1 MANETT
7 ETQPEVEADKVVYA
21 VHTIDV
27 MQVLDVEKN
36 RTRDIHFEAVLDAQV
51 AFSVDSRNTL
61 YLQNAKEGQLYLV
74 KYKPRPPQL
83 IGSGEDYIPSGGG
96 NGCNCS
102 GESAPSAFR
111 INNQW
116 NDYTTLEEDF
126 DGATI
131 IRCCGDTDQAI
142 TITMPP
148 NEDFIG
154 KTLSIR
160 KIEFNETSTVTLLA
174 GEGVSLNPADSNVL
188 RRSGS
193 SATLLYI
200 GEGYFD
206 VFCELA

>member
-1 MANETT
+1 MENKDT
-7 ETQPEVEADKVVYA
+7 ENQQEENKVIYA
-21 VHTIDV
+21 IHPVDV
-27 MQVLDVEKN
+27 MQILDVIKN
-36 RTRDIHFEAVLDAQV
+36 RNRNIFSESVLDAQV
-51 AFSVDSRNTL
+51 SFNIDSRNTL

-74 KYKPRPPQL
+74 KYKPKPPRL
-83 IGSGEDYIPSGGG
+83 IGSVDDYIPSGG

-148 NEDFIG
+148 SEDFIG

>member
-1 MANETT
+1 MEHRDT
-7 ETQPEVEADKVVYA
+7 ENQQEENKIVYA
-21 VHTIDV
+21 IHPVDV
-27 MQVLDVEKN
+27 MQVLDVVKN
-36 RTRDIHFEAVLDAQV
+36 RNRNIFSESVLDAQV
-51 AFSVDSRNTL
+51 SFNIDSRNTV

-74 KYKPRPPQL
+74 KYKPNPPRL
-83 IGSGEDYIPSGGG
+83 IGSGEDYVPSGG

-111 INNQW
+111 INNQC

-148 NEDFIG
+148 NEEFIG

-160 KIEFNETSTVTLLA
+160 KIEFNETSTVTLIA
-174 GEGVSLNPADSNVL
+174 GEGVSLNPADCNVL